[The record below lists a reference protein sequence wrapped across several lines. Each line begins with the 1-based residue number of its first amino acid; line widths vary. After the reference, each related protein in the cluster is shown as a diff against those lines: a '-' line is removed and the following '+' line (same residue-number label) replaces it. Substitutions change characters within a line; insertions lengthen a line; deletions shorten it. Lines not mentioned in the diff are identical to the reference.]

1 MARKTVSQP
10 TPTQTKQPTQFA
22 DQPSQIEI
30 ARERTIAN
38 EYENLLQNGIAQDI
52 AAAGI
57 AHNFSTPT
65 STVAPADIPLIAQ
78 RVKQRDNA

>member
-10 TPTQTKQPTQFA
+10 TPAQAQPTPLADQPTQF
-22 DQPSQIEI
+22 EM

-38 EYENLLQNGIAQDI
+38 EYENQLASGIAQDI

-65 STVAPADIPLIAQ
+65 LTVAPADIPLIAQ

>member
-10 TPTQTKQPTQFA
+10 TPAQAQPTPLA

-38 EYENLLQNGIAQDI
+38 EYENLLANGIDTER

-57 AHNFSTPT
+57 AHNFSTV
-65 STVAPADIPLIAQ
+65 STVVNPADIPLIAQ
-78 RVKQRDNA
+78 RVRQRDNA

>member
-1 MARKTVSQP
+1 MARKTVSQQTPVQAKP
-10 TPTQTKQPTQFA
+10 TLA

-38 EYENLLQNGIAQDI
+38 EYEEQLRQSIDAEK
-52 AAAGI
+52 AAAAI

-65 STVAPADIPLIAQ
+65 LTVAPADIPLIAQ